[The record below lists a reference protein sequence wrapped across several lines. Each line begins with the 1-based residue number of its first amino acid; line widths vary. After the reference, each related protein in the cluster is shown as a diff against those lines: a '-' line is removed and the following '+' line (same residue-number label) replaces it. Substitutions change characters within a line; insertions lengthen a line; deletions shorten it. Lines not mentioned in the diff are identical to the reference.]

1 MDFKHTSEASKNGPV
16 MIFTGE
22 MVEYGDTFSVEG
34 EFLIN
39 KARLNDN
46 CEEVAEK
53 AKQEVKKDEDD
64 RDDGEEIREYAKL
77 LGIKNYWNKKID
89 KLVEEIKDVE
99 QA

>member
-1 MDFKHTSEASKNGPV
+1 MIVKFKHTSEISKKGPV

-22 MVEYGDTFSVEG
+22 MVEYGDEFSVEG

-46 CEEVAEK
+46 CEEIEEIEETVI
-53 AKQEVKKDEDD
+53 DES
-64 RDDGEEIREYAKL
+64 DDGEEIRTLARSS
-77 LGIKNYWNKKID
+77 GIKNVGNKSIETLLKEL
-89 KLVEEIKDVE
+89 KELE